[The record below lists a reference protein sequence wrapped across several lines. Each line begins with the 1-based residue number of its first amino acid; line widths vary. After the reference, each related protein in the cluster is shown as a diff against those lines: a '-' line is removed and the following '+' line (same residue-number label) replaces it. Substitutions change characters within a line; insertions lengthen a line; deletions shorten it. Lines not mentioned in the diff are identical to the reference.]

1 MSGVKGRS
9 GRRKKIAEVATVPA
23 QDGFLRIP
31 GLDAEGDRYF
41 DRLFGIC
48 LSRKIL
54 QETDEI
60 SFNMFLFTF
69 REWLAAYRALK
80 RAGKYEFD
88 RRSGARRLS
97 AEFKAERQLFRD
109 VISLARE
116 FGFTPSSRSSLTSL
130 GGRGGETGMPAPV
143 LHGFIS
149 EDPGEPLA

>member
-1 MSGVKGRS
+1 MSGVKGKS
-9 GRRKKIAEVATVPA
+9 GRRKKISEVSSVPRI
-23 QDGFLRIP
+23 DGFLRIS
-31 GLDAEGDRYF
+31 GIDAEGREYF

-48 LSRKIL
+48 SSRKIL

-60 SFNMFLFTF
+60 SFNMFVVTF
-69 REWLAAYRALK
+69 REWLASYRALK

-116 FGFTPSSRSSLTSL
+116 FGFTPSSRSSLTSM
-130 GGRGGETGMPAPV
+130 TGSGNESGTQSPA

-149 EDPGEPLA
+149 GDLGDPL

>member
-1 MSGVKGRS
+1 MSGVKGKS
-9 GRRKKIAEVATVPA
+9 GRRKKISEVSSVPRI
-23 QDGFLRIP
+23 DGFLRIS
-31 GLDAEGDRYF
+31 GIDAEGREYF

-48 LSRKIL
+48 SSRKIL

-60 SFNMFLFTF
+60 SFNMFVVTF
-69 REWLAAYRALK
+69 REWLASYRALK

-116 FGFTPSSRSSLTSL
+116 FGFTPSSRSSLTSM
-130 GGRGGETGMPAPV
+130 TGCGNESGTQSPA

-149 EDPGEPLA
+149 GDLGDPL